1 MFAQAYLWLSL
12 SHVSFYE
19 GLVPVTGKAQGEWIC
34 GGMGCFSAADS
45 VWLCQV
51 SLPDL
56 KA

>member
-1 MFAQAYLWLSL
+1 MFIQAYLWLSL